1 MSYHLHRTRQWTAW
15 FLGALALSPFAF
27 TFSFG
32 SPKEGLHLS
41 PVTGRVS
48 FAGRPVQDM
57 TLCLDQDGRHA
68 AFGRLQ
74 ADGSFALTSMIWADR
89 GALPG
94 HYHAHLYTHEN
105 GPALPGKFHSPST
118 SGVEIEIAPGWNDL
132 QIELR

>member
-1 MSYHLHRTRQWTAW
+1 MSLHLHRSRQWTAW

-27 TFSFG
+27 TLSFG
-32 SPKEGLHLS
+32 SPEERLHPS

-68 AFGRLQ
+68 AFGLLRP
-74 ADGSFALTSMIWADR
+74 DGSFALNTMGWAAQ

-94 HYHAHLYTHEN
+94 RYHAHLYTFEN
-105 GPALPGKFHSPST
+105 GPALPGKFHSPDT